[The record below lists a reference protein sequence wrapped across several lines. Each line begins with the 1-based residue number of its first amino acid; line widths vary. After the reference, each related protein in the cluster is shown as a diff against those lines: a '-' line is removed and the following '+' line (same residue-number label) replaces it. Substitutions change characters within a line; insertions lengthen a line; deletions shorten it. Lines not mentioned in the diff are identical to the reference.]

1 MPRIP
6 NTPTVRTF
14 TETWTADFKEAVKKA
29 AGKDGRLTLTEA
41 KKLAAST
48 GPEKAFADN
57 AVNYLQTTGKKSVS
71 VEVIAKEMSAYAQ
84 RAAEQAA
91 GPDKRL
97 SLADGAKLP
106 TDLVEDF
113 FMLRGKP
120 APGAVTPSGPSVLPE
135 VQAALETASA
145 GLWMP
150 SETDASFKFVKGT
163 ALNGPITANVIRAQL
178 GAQHDALMPSVMYV
192 DPSEVA
198 LAGKTQVEQRDG
210 NAFLDRIIANVDPN
224 DPDSIAMGQ
233 RFSQLKAALNANLT
247 DLQVYRFGEISIS
260 TFIVGKTKTGE
271 LAGLLTGQ
279 VET

>member
-29 AGKDGRLTLTEA
+29 AGKDGRLTLNEA

-106 TDLVEDF
+106 ADLVEDF

-120 APGAVTPSGPSVLPE
+120 APGTTPVGPSVLPQ
-135 VQAALETASA
+135 VQAALETATA
-145 GLWMP
+145 NLWMP
-150 SETDASFKFVKGT
+150 SETDASFKLLKGT
-163 ALNGPITANVIRAQL
+163 ALTGPITADVIRAQL

-198 LAGKTQVEQRDG
+198 LAGKTHVEQSDG
-210 NAFLDRIIANVDPN
+210 NAFLDRIIGNVDPN

>member
-6 NTPTVRTF
+6 NTPSVRTF

-29 AGKDGRLTLTEA
+29 AGKDGRLTLSEA
-41 KKLAAST
+41 KKLVAST

-71 VEVIAKEMSAYAQ
+71 VEVITKEMSAYAQ

-106 TDLVEDF
+106 SDLVEDF

-120 APGAVTPSGPSVLPE
+120 APGTVTPGPSVLPQ
-135 VQAALETASA
+135 VQAALEAASA

-150 SETDASFKFVKGT
+150 SETDASFKFLKGT
-163 ALNGPITANVIRAQL
+163 ALNGPITADVIRAQL

-192 DPSEVA
+192 DPSQVA

-233 RFSQLKAALNANLT
+233 HFSQLKAALNANLT
-247 DLQVYRFGEISIS
+247 DLTVYRFGEISIS